1 MKYAKE
7 IMKVVFWLAV
17 FNLSL
22 AALCCR
28 VKHPELTESQ
38 LMLKT
43 GDIFIWNF

>member
-1 MKYAKE
+1 MKRAKQ
-7 IMKVVFWLAV
+7 IIKVVFWLAV
-17 FNLSL
+17 INLSI

-38 LMLKT
+38 LMLKI